1 MTTQNKKNITRLA
14 LLFTICGVLL
24 LAVAVGS
31 LILRCRALEQRLDAA
46 FLESLT
52 AHTLESGESARELI
66 ENTQILLG
74 DAVRL
79 LERDGRPLDA
89 VWADPILEM
98 VNLGGYRLKVNYL
111 NMEAMSTAE
120 PGSEE
125 LRVFQQ
131 LQEGTNV
138 VGGVIPTQ
146 GENDFYFLVAR
157 AVEQEGEIVGAVR
170 AEVGAGLLSQQGHDS
185 VLFHSVHRVISGSDG
200 RVVCGSVP
208 ISRGRGLTELCLE
221 SGLSQREAEKF
232 IAAYHEGESG
242 SFRCTVREG
251 RIYAAWAPVGYNGWR
266 VLQFSQTPDLRVAD
280 TSVAQTVAML
290 VSLLVCAGL
299 AAWIWWQRSKLAVE
313 RLRYSTLAE
322 FKDTLIF
329 EYDCR
334 DDSMEFTSNALE
346 TLELDNLRLEHVTD
360 MVNTFPVF
368 HPGDMEN
375 VRRALWGTES
385 MEPDEIEHDRIRLKR
400 RDGSYSWYR
409 SQYKAVFGAEGRP
422 VRLIGTLT
430 DISAQ
435 IDREIE
441 LRNQAQQD
449 PLTGVYNRAGV
460 KLINARLEQ
469 ISRGILF
476 MLDLDDFKSVN
487 DTYGHMA
494 GDRLLTAIGGVLRE
508 TFRTDDIV
516 ARVGGDEFVAFM
528 SGSDSRVTAEQK
540 GQELLERVRALRVD
554 GVDRRVTVSVGAASA
569 PALGRS
575 YEALSLAADEA
586 MYQVKHSGKGGFIL
600 R

>member
-1 MTTQNKKNITRLA
+1 
-14 LLFTICGVLL
+14 
-24 LAVAVGS
+24 
-31 LILRCRALEQRLDAA
+31 
-46 FLESLT
+46 
-52 AHTLESGESARELI
+52 
-66 ENTQILLG
+66 
-74 DAVRL
+74 
-79 LERDGRPLDA
+79 
-89 VWADPILEM
+89 M
-98 VNLGGYRLKVNYL
+98 V
-111 NMEAMSTAE
+111 
-120 PGSEE
+120 
-125 LRVFQQ
+125 
-131 LQEGTNV
+131 
-138 VGGVIPTQ
+138 
-146 GENDFYFLVAR
+146 
-157 AVEQEGEIVGAVR
+157 
-170 AEVGAGLLSQQGHDS
+170 
-185 VLFHSVHRVISGSDG
+185 
-200 RVVCGSVP
+200 
-208 ISRGRGLTELCLE
+208 
-221 SGLSQREAEKF
+221 
-232 IAAYHEGESG
+232 
-242 SFRCTVREG
+242 
-251 RIYAAWAPVGYNGWR
+251 
-266 VLQFSQTPDLRVAD
+266 
-280 TSVAQTVAML
+280 QTVVMAI
-290 VSLLVCAGL
+290 SLLVCAAM
-299 AAWIWWQRSKLAVE
+299 AALIWWQRARMAADK
-313 RLRYSTLAE
+313 LRYSALSE

-329 EYDCR
+329 EYDCQK
-334 DDSMEFTSNALE
+334 DSMEFTSNALE
-346 TLELDNLRLEHVTD
+346 TLDLENVRLEDVTD
-360 MVNTFPVF
+360 MKNTFPVF
-368 HPGDMEN
+368 HPDDLET
-375 VRRALWGTES
+375 VRRVLWNAETMAQEQV
-385 MEPDEIEHDRIRLKR
+385 EHDRLRLKR
-400 RDGSYSWYR
+400 RDGGYSWYR
-409 SQYKAVFGAEGRP
+409 SQYKAVFGSDGK
-422 VRLIGTLT
+422 VIRLIGTLT

>member
-1 MTTQNKKNITRLA
+1 M
-14 LLFTICGVLL
+14 
-24 LAVAVGS
+24 
-31 LILRCRALEQRLDAA
+31 
-46 FLESLT
+46 
-52 AHTLESGESARELI
+52 
-66 ENTQILLG
+66 
-74 DAVRL
+74 
-79 LERDGRPLDA
+79 
-89 VWADPILEM
+89 
-98 VNLGGYRLKVNYL
+98 
-111 NMEAMSTAE
+111 
-120 PGSEE
+120 
-125 LRVFQQ
+125 
-131 LQEGTNV
+131 
-138 VGGVIPTQ
+138 
-146 GENDFYFLVAR
+146 
-157 AVEQEGEIVGAVR
+157 
-170 AEVGAGLLSQQGHDS
+170 
-185 VLFHSVHRVISGSDG
+185 
-200 RVVCGSVP
+200 
-208 ISRGRGLTELCLE
+208 
-221 SGLSQREAEKF
+221 
-232 IAAYHEGESG
+232 
-242 SFRCTVREG
+242 
-251 RIYAAWAPVGYNGWR
+251 
-266 VLQFSQTPDLRVAD
+266 AD

-469 ISRGILF
+469 ISRGVLF

-487 DTYGHMA
+487 DTYGHAA
-494 GDRLLTAIGGVLRE
+494 GDRLLMAIGGILRE

-516 ARVGGDEFVAFM
+516 ARVGGDEFVVFL

-540 GQELLERVRALRVD
+540 GEELLERVRQLRVD
-554 GVDRRVTVSVGAASA
+554 GVATQVTVSVGAASA
-569 PALGRS
+569 PDHGRT
-575 YEALSLAADEA
+575 YEALSVVADEA
-586 MYQVKHSGKGGFIL
+586 LYHIKNSGKGGFAL

>member
-1 MTTQNKKNITRLA
+1 MAQ
-14 LLFTICGVLL
+14 
-24 LAVAVGS
+24 
-31 LILRCRALEQRLDAA
+31 EQ
-46 FLESLT
+46 
-52 AHTLESGESARELI
+52 
-66 ENTQILLG
+66 
-74 DAVRL
+74 V
-79 LERDGRPLDA
+79 
-89 VWADPILEM
+89 
-98 VNLGGYRLKVNYL
+98 
-111 NMEAMSTAE
+111 
-120 PGSEE
+120 
-125 LRVFQQ
+125 
-131 LQEGTNV
+131 
-138 VGGVIPTQ
+138 
-146 GENDFYFLVAR
+146 
-157 AVEQEGEIVGAVR
+157 
-170 AEVGAGLLSQQGHDS
+170 
-185 VLFHSVHRVISGSDG
+185 
-200 RVVCGSVP
+200 
-208 ISRGRGLTELCLE
+208 
-221 SGLSQREAEKF
+221 
-232 IAAYHEGESG
+232 
-242 SFRCTVREG
+242 
-251 RIYAAWAPVGYNGWR
+251 
-266 VLQFSQTPDLRVAD
+266 
-280 TSVAQTVAML
+280 
-290 VSLLVCAGL
+290 
-299 AAWIWWQRSKLAVE
+299 
-313 RLRYSTLAE
+313 
-322 FKDTLIF
+322 
-329 EYDCR
+329 
-334 DDSMEFTSNALE
+334 
-346 TLELDNLRLEHVTD
+346 
-360 MVNTFPVF
+360 
-368 HPGDMEN
+368 
-375 VRRALWGTES
+375 
-385 MEPDEIEHDRIRLKR
+385 EHDRLRLKR
-400 RDGSYSWYR
+400 RDGGYSWYR
-409 SQYKAVFGAEGRP
+409 SQYKAVFGSDGK
-422 VRLIGTLT
+422 VIRLIGTLT